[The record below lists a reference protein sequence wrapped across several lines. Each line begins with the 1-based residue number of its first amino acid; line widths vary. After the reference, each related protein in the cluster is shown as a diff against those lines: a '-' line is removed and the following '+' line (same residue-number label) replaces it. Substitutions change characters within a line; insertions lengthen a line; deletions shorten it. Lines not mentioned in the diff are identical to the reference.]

1 MQILYHHRTQAT
13 DAQRVHILEIVHA
26 LRGLGHTVEIC
37 ALVDTETV
45 RPAHN
50 DAAPPSRLAIL
61 KNIPYL
67 SELAQLA
74 YNFYAIPK
82 IVLHARRLKPAMIY
96 ERYALFNC
104 AGVAAARM
112 LRIPII
118 LEVNSPLALEENR
131 ESGMKMLA
139 LASWME
145 KKLCNASTQ
154 TIVVTGALKKIM
166 ISFGVQPDKLV
177 VVSNGVNPD
186 SFRVGVADPALVHQF
201 SLVGKVVIGF
211 VGWFRPWHG
220 LDLLI
225 QAFAKAG
232 LHTKN
237 VSLLLIGDGPAR
249 ADLEHLVKTLD
260 LAQHVLFTG
269 ALSHDEVPA
278 HLNLLDIAVQPA
290 ANEYCC
296 PMKILEY
303 FGLGKPVIAPR
314 QDNIAELVHDGEDA
328 LLFAP
333 GDVASLADALL
344 SLSQDAP
351 RRARMSANAAA
362 AIEKRGYLWS
372 NNAQRVVDMATAAK
386 LKA

>member
-1 MQILYHHRTQAT
+1 MHILYHHRTQAT

-26 LRGLGHTVEIC
+26 LRELDHTVEIC
-37 ALVDTETV
+37 ALVDTETP
-45 RPAHN
+45 RPYQ
-50 DAAPPSRLAIL
+50 DSDAPPSRLAKL
-61 KNIPYL
+61 KDVPYL
-67 SELAQLA
+67 SEFAQLA
-74 YNFYAIPK
+74 YNLYAIPK
-82 IVLHARRLKPAMIY
+82 ILWHARRLKPTMIY

-104 AGVAAARM
+104 AGVVAARM

-145 KKLCNASTQ
+145 KQVCNASTK

-186 SFRVGVADPALVHQF
+186 SFTVGVADPALVQKF
-201 SLVGKVVIGF
+201 SLAGRVVIGF

-225 QAFAKAG
+225 EAFAKAG
-232 LHTKN
+232 LHSKN
-237 VSLLLIGDGPAR
+237 TVMLLIGDGPAR
-249 ADLEHLVKTLD
+249 ADLERLVSKLD
-260 LAQHVLFTG
+260 LAQHILFTG
-269 ALSHDEVPA
+269 ALSHDAVPA

-314 QDNIAELVHDGEDA
+314 QENIEELVRDGEDA
-328 LLFAP
+328 LLFTP
-333 GDVASLADALL
+333 GDVASLADALMRL
-344 SLSQDAP
+344 TQDAP
-351 RRARMSANAAA
+351 LRTRMSANAAA
-362 AIEKRGYLWS
+362 AIETRGYLWA
-372 NNAQRVVDMATAAK
+372 NNAQRIVDMAAAGIK
-386 LKA
+386 I